1 MRRGGLMQRDPAHRA
16 RSRSVFGAIASG
28 VGLLALL
35 DNFGL
40 FDFRAIQ
47 PYWPLL
53 LVVSG
58 LLKLRQTRHF
68 NGALVGGTLI
78 VVGAVLTLHNLG
90 YLRVHLR
97 DWWPLFLIVGGA
109 VVVARGFR
117 PQDDDGES
125 PAGPGQRQEHS
136 ARLDASAMLSGS
148 VVSNDAQDFQ
158 GGEIT
163 AVMGGIEVDL
173 RKASITGDAV
183 LNVFAMWGGIT
194 LQVPPDWSVNVRAMP
209 LLGGIEQKS
218 VPPMNPEKRLVI
230 EGYVIM
236 GGMEIKN

>member
-1 MRRGGLMQRDPAHRA
+1 MRRDPAHRA
-16 RSRSVFGAIASG
+16 RSRIVFGAIAIG

-97 DWWPLFLIVGGA
+97 DWWPLFLIVGGVL
-109 VVVARGFR
+109 VVSRGLQNR
-117 PQDDDGES
+117 GEGDDGATS
-125 PAGPGQRQEHS
+125 FAGRGERREHGS
-136 ARLDASAMLSGS
+136 RIDASALLSGS
-148 VVSNDAQDFQ
+148 VLRNDTQDFQ

-163 AVMGGIEVDL
+163 AVMGGIEIDL